1 MIDLLELAFS
11 GSFRQEQIERHE
23 YAEQLHAKMMDKNK
37 EMIRQNH
44 EKQKELEKKLQKLK
58 EEETKLEEEGLFQIK
73 VQDTAQKVCT

>member
-1 MIDLLELAFS
+1 
-11 GSFRQEQIERHE
+11 
-23 YAEQLHAKMMDKNK
+23 MMDKNK

-73 VQDTAQKVCT
+73 VQDTAQKVCP